1 MKKRICK
8 IIFLS
13 SKIYIMK
20 QKLAILLLSIIV
32 LSCNNER
39 KQVQVIPLN
48 FQTIKIDSLII
59 GQSYGMLLVDSNLLI
74 ADSQGD
80 SLFHWIN
87 LNTLTN
93 KDVGQIGQGPN
104 EYLSFNNFYKIGNRY
119 GFYDSQLRGANEILF
134 SEKGIA
140 LKKKVRFESLDY
152 RYYQVIPTALGTY
165 IGTGPYKKGLFAI
178 SDSAGQ
184 LINAVGEQP
193 YRDETERKIPELGR
207 AMAYQGKLLASL
219 KGDRLVNAIY
229 TSPMIYFYQLSPTG
243 VTLVNSFIECYPE
256 YRPDLG
262 DNSYASAMN
271 RNNKLG
277 YMDMVATEQYVY
289 ALYSGKST
297 AEAGLSAFCGNK
309 IRVFDWNGNLQKE
322 YIFDMDIS
330 CFCVT
335 PDDRTIYAI
344 GLVDDYEL
352 VKAEC

>member
-1 MKKRICK
+1 
-8 IIFLS
+8 
-13 SKIYIMK
+13 MK
-20 QKLAILLLSIIV
+20 QKLTILLLSIIV
-32 LSCNNER
+32 LSCSDER
-39 KQVQVIPLN
+39 KQVQITPLN

-80 SLFHWIN
+80 SLFHWVN
-87 LNTLTN
+87 LNTLTA
-93 KDVGQIGQGPN
+93 KDVGQIGQGSN
-104 EYLSFNNFYKIGNRY
+104 EYLTFDNFYRIGKNY
-119 GFYDSQLRGANEILF
+119 GFYDGQLRSANEILF
-134 SEKGIA
+134 SEKGVS

-152 RYYQVIPTALGTY
+152 RYYRVIPTAFGTY
-165 IGTGPYKKGLFAI
+165 IGTGPYRKGLFAI

-207 AMAYQGKLLASL
+207 AMAYQGKLVASP

-262 DNSYASAMN
+262 ENSYASAMN

-277 YMDMVATEQYVY
+277 YMNIAATDQYVY